1 MQLSASSSVEEVAA
15 IVSDALTSA
24 GITAVL
30 SGGAAVQIYTS
41 GLYESRDLD
50 FVASASQRELE
61 QVLNRLG
68 FTREAGRHFVHPTC
82 PYTLEFPSWPL
93 AVGNDVVREWGERTV
108 GALRIQIVTPTQCVM
123 DRLAAFYHWRDRQG
137 LDQAVLVAVQ
147 QVVDLDEIE
156 RWSMREGHVEAHRE
170 FATRVKKTR
179 IRG

>member
-61 QVLNRLG
+61 QVL
-68 FTREAGRHFVHPTC
+68 
-82 PYTLEFPSWPL
+82 
-93 AVGNDVVREWGERTV
+93 
-108 GALRIQIVTPTQCVM
+108 

-137 LDQAVLVAVQ
+137 LDQAVLVAAQ

-156 RWSMREGHVEAHRE
+156 RWSVREGHTEAHRE
-170 FATRVKKTR
+170 FAGRVKKTR
-179 IRG
+179 IGG

>member
-61 QVLNRLG
+61 QVL
-68 FTREAGRHFVHPTC
+68 
-82 PYTLEFPSWPL
+82 
-93 AVGNDVVREWGERTV
+93 
-108 GALRIQIVTPTQCVM
+108 

-137 LDQAVLVAVQ
+137 LDQAVLVAAQ

-156 RWSMREGHVEAHRE
+156 RWSVREGHAEAHRE
-170 FATRVKKTR
+170 FAGRVKKTR
-179 IRG
+179 IGG